1 MARNETKRFEYKL
14 VPAPRKGLKARGA
27 KTPEARFAAALMEIM
42 NEMGREGWEYQRA
55 DTLPCDQRSGLTGKT
70 TVYHNVLVFRR
81 VIAAPQEEAPAEDAP
96 IPPAADRVASERK
109 PEREAVKTR
118 APESRAPGK
127 ASDAATASRR
137 RLGSALGDEPGSENG
152 ESPKLGPARE
162 ESAPEN

>member
-1 MARNETKRFEYKL
+1 MARNETRRFEYRL
-14 VPAPRKGLKARGA
+14 VPAPRKGRKVRGA

-81 VIAAPQEEAPAEDAP
+81 VIAAPQEEAPAEEAP
-96 IPPAADRVASERK
+96 IPPAADRPA
-109 PEREAVKTR
+109 PEREDVKAP
-118 APESRAPGK
+118 APEPSAPEK
-127 ASDAATASRR
+127 AADGGSAPRR
-137 RLGSALGDEPGSENG
+137 RLGSALGDEPASENG

-162 ESAPEN
+162 ESAPES